1 MARDDSPPTPR
12 ASYSSQQLI
21 ALGVVALLFMA
32 ILGNLASGVAL
43 IAGTLLLA
51 VVCLTCFVMALRAS
65 QRGSG

>member
-12 ASYSSQQLI
+12 ASYSSQQLL

-32 ILGNLASGVAL
+32 ILGNVASGIAL

-51 VVCLTCFVMALRAS
+51 VVCLTCFVLALRAS
-65 QRGSG
+65 QRGAS